1 MFAFPARHFAPVAL
15 AAISFPWATLA
26 AQPTATLDTI
36 VVHSNPLGDSADDL
50 VHPVDV
56 ISGDA
61 LDQRRKGT
69 LGDLLEHRPGLANA
83 SFGPGVGRPVIR
95 GQGGPRVQV
104 LENGIGAVDASS
116 VSADH
121 AAAVDPLNA
130 EQVEVIK
137 GPATLIYGG
146 GASAGV
152 VNVVDNRLPDVVIP
166 GLRLQGDLS
175 RGDNGDEANT
185 ALRLRYGYQGLLFG
199 ARYGLRNADDFD
211 IPGYATRAGAEDL
224 HDHEGHEGHE
234 DEAAP
239 FGVLENSRLRTE
251 SLGGSLAWVG
261 SRGMA
266 GIAVTRFDSNYGIAG
281 HSHAHEEEGAEDPGA
296 EGDGV
301 RIDMEKTQTDL
312 RGMLLDPLPG
322 FDRLEVKAGITDYQ
336 HQEVEPNGEIGTT
349 FNIQGLDS
357 RVELAHRPFAHWAGV
372 VGLQVGNRD
381 FEAIGEEAFVPP
393 VETDSLGLFWI
404 EGRPF
409 GRHRL
414 ELGARVDDIRHQPE
428 DASLG
433 RRSFNPLSLSAG
445 LHLRWREHLHLRLNG
460 QRADRAPAPEEIYAY
475 GPHLATLAF
484 ERGDAGADM
493 ETAHNLDLSL
503 SRDDGPLT
511 WTVGVFYNRISD
523 YLYLQEVDDGL
534 NADGSGVGNT
544 DGVADRVDESGTFDP
559 DGELLLLDVTQRDAT
574 FYGAELSARLQA
586 VRSGG
591 LQLDLSGFADT
602 VRGQLESGRGDNLPR
617 ITPARAGV
625 AADLRHGPW
634 SGRLTYT
641 RVFEQNRLA
650 PLETNT
656 PGHDLVGADLA
667 YRLKLGEARVV
678 TLYLQGRNLLDE
690 KQRLATSFIKDIS
703 PQPGRSLFAGVR
715 FDFRTPD

>member
-1 MFAFPARHFAPVAL
+1 MFAFPARHFAPVAV
-15 AAISFPWATLA
+15 AAISFSWATHA

-36 VVHSNPLGDSADDL
+36 VVHSSPLGDSADDL

-83 SFGPGVGRPVIR
+83 GFGPGVGRPVIR

-121 AAAVDPLNA
+121 AVAVDPLTA
-130 EQVEVIK
+130 DQVEVIK

-185 ALRLRYGYQGLLFG
+185 ALRLRFGHRGLLLG
-199 ARYGLRNADDFD
+199 ARYGRRDADDFE
-211 IPGYATRAGAEDL
+211 IPGYATRAGAEDP
-224 HDHEGHEGHE
+224 HDHAGHADHD
-234 DEAAP
+234 DEAEP
-239 FGVLENSRLRTE
+239 FGVLDNSRLRTE
-251 SLGGSLAWVG
+251 SVGGSLAWAG
-261 SRGMA
+261 SRGMV

-281 HSHAHEEEGAEDPGA
+281 HSHAHEEEGAEDAGV
-296 EGDGV
+296 EDEGV
-301 RIDMEKTQTDL
+301 RIDMEKVQTDL

-349 FNIQGLDS
+349 FDIHGLDS
-357 RVELAHRPFAHWAGV
+357 RLELAHRPVAGWAGV
-372 VGLQVGNRD
+372 VGLQVGDRD

-393 VETDSLGLFWI
+393 VQTDSLGLFWI
-404 EGRPF
+404 EGRGI

-414 ELGARVDDIRHQPE
+414 ELGVRLDDIQHQP
-428 DASLG
+428 DNTDLG
-433 RRSFNPLSLSAG
+433 RRTFNPLSLSAG
-445 LHLRWREHLHLRLNG
+445 LHLRLREHLHLRLNG
-460 QRADRAPAPEEIYAY
+460 QRADRAPAPEELYAF

-484 ERGDAGADM
+484 ERGNAGLDL

-503 SRDDGPLT
+503 SRDEGQLT
-511 WTVGVFYNRISD
+511 WSVGVFYNRITD
-523 YLYLQEVDDGL
+523 YLYLREVDAGL
-534 NADGSGVGNT
+534 NADGSGVGNS
-544 DGVADRVDESGTFDP
+544 DGVADRVDEEGAFDP

-574 FYGAELSARLQA
+574 FYGAELSARVQV
-586 VRSGG
+586 VRSGA
-591 LQLDLSGFADT
+591 LQLDLSAFADT
-602 VRGQLESGRGDNLPR
+602 VRGQLESGGGNLPR
-617 ITPARAGV
+617 ITPARTGI

-634 SGRLTYT
+634 SGRLAYT
-641 RVFEQNRLA
+641 RVFEQDRLA

-656 PGHDLVGADLA
+656 PGHDLIGADLS
-667 YRLKLGEARVV
+667 YRLKLGEARDL